1 MMINGKIKLSGDKS
15 NSFIRDSINIFDIL
29 SLSDIILLG
38 VEEGCGYEISD
49 IRDDGEINIL
59 DIITLVQYVL
69 YAELPGDN
77 STLETTLL
85 FK

>member
-1 MMINGKIKLSGDKS
+1 MMDEKGNVADDQGIAELAREKKI
-15 NSFIRDSINIFDIL
+15 
-29 SLSDIILLG
+29 
-38 VEEGCGYEISD
+38 EGISD

-69 YAELPGDN
+69 YGELPGDN
-77 STLETTLL
+77 STLETELL